1 MCGRFTLTIPSD
13 ELAAAFPDFVVPEN
27 QDPRYN
33 IAPGQNIL
41 AVPNTAE
48 RVASLYR
55 WGLIPHWAKDPAIGH
70 RMINARAE
78 TLNEKPSFRTS
89 FRSKRCLLL
98 ADGFF
103 EWRKEGTHKTP
114 FYIRLKQGH
123 PFGMAGLWDI
133 WRSGS
138 GELVRSC
145 TIITTSA
152 NDIVA
157 PIHDR
162 MPVILDAADYPLW
175 LSVPETV
182 SPEDLQ
188 RLLRKPSPSSAMEAY
203 AVSST
208 VNSPANESP
217 ECVAPLPSR
226 PTRETDD
233 LF

>member
-13 ELAAAFPDFVVPEN
+13 ELAAAFPDFVFPED
-27 QDPRYN
+27 QGPRYN
-33 IAPGQNIL
+33 IAPGQSVL

-48 RVASLYR
+48 RAAFLYR

-78 TLNEKPSFRTS
+78 TLNEKPSFRTP
-89 FRSKRCLLL
+89 FRRKRCLIL

-103 EWRKEGTHKTP
+103 EWRKEDKHKTP
-114 FYIRLKQGH
+114 YYVRLKQGR
-123 PFGMAGLWDI
+123 PFGMAGLWDT

-138 GELVRSC
+138 GETVRSC
-145 TIITTSA
+145 TIITTAA

-162 MPVILDAADYPLW
+162 MPVILSAADYPLW
-175 LSVPETV
+175 LSAPETA
-182 SPEDLQ
+182 SPEELQ
-188 RLLRKPSPSSAMEAY
+188 QLLHKPGPASSMEAY
-203 AVSST
+203 AVSSV

-217 ECVAPLPSR
+217 RCVAPLPVSS
-226 PTRETDD
+226 TGGEE
-233 LF
+233 